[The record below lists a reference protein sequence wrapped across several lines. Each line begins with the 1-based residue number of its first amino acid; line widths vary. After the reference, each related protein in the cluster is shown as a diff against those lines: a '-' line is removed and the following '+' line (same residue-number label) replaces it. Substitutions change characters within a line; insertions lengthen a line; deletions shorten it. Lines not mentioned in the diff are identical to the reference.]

1 MNSGSGKENSSERQY
16 LRKGLWFNGGAH
28 QNSYKEII
36 YLTFEFV
43 RAREIKIDMNRD
55 PGP

>member
-1 MNSGSGKENSSERQY
+1 MNSGSGKENSAERQY